1 MNTELHVLQVNSL
14 RQELQ
19 MLASSRPVTIVTANG
34 TGLDSDPSLA
44 SETGDELC
52 FIHLFLNIYL
62 WNKLI
67 EMEMELI
74 PSTMQNMKYANINV
88 SPALS
93 QISSLSVLY
102 NIELDFPFQLN
113 FMFSCNNEISENPW
127 CNAHQ
132 NKFIDYSCNLHFSWR
147 GSGVVMLSVLSHNV
161 PEKLMCIDI
170 LVLLNLLPSL
180 LYNAWY
186 VHHWTV
192 SDFSFL
198 NGMLWQ
204 FRVLTFN

>member
-1 MNTELHVLQVNSL
+1 
-14 RQELQ
+14 
-19 MLASSRPVTIVTANG
+19 LASSRPVTIVTASG
-34 TGLDSDPSLA
+34 TGLGSDPSLA

-113 FMFSCNNEISENPW
+113 FMFSCNNEISENP
-127 CNAHQ
+127 
-132 NKFIDYSCNLHFSWR
+132 
-147 GSGVVMLSVLSHNV
+147 
-161 PEKLMCIDI
+161 
-170 LVLLNLLPSL
+170 
-180 LYNAWY
+180 
-186 VHHWTV
+186 
-192 SDFSFL
+192 
-198 NGMLWQ
+198 
-204 FRVLTFN
+204 